1 MKFFSNPAMPRR
13 HLLQRTAAVV
23 LGSTLVSA
31 AWAQANATTT
41 NNGNSKFVDLE
52 TVRAT
57 LKEGKVPVFD
67 IREPAEHA
75 TGVAAGARLLP
86 MSQIGARLAEIPKD
100 QPVLLMCNT
109 QNRSRKV
116 AEALWERGYTHV
128 RYVQGGMSQWT
139 ANGWPKVPPTQR

>member
-1 MKFFSNPAMPRR
+1 MKFFSNPTMLRR
-13 HLLQRTAAVV
+13 HMIQLTTAMLLGPALA
-23 LGSTLVSA
+23 STS
-31 AWAQANATTT
+31 WAQAD
-41 NNGNSKFVDLE
+41 NGKVVDLA
-52 TVRAT
+52 TARAT
-57 LKEGKVPVFD
+57 LKEGKIAVFD

-100 QPVLLMCNT
+100 QPVLLICNT

-139 ANGWPKVPPTQR
+139 ANGWPKVPPTRR

>member
-1 MKFFSNPAMPRR
+1 MKFSSNPSMLRR
-13 HLLQRTAAVV
+13 HLLQRTAAVM
-23 LGSTLVSA
+23 LGSTLIST
-31 AWAQANATTT
+31 AWAQANTTT

-52 TVRAT
+52 TARAT
-57 LKEGKVPVFD
+57 LKEGKTAVFD

-139 ANGWPKVPPTQR
+139 ANGWPKVQPTQR